1 MNSALL
7 IIHIACFFL
16 CFAIWLF
23 HILTLV
29 IYEHVIP
36 GSITRKLLAV
46 INFYGAFLVPEISIF
61 LSMLFITAD
70 LRRIRIY
77 YDELERRRIHNQP
90 SDERNIQKL

>member
-1 MNSALL
+1 MNSTLL
-7 IIHIACFFL
+7 IIHVICFFL
-16 CFAIWLF
+16 CFAIWLL

-36 GSITRKLLAV
+36 GNIVRKLFAV

-77 YDELERRRIHNQP
+77 YDELERRRLYNQP